1 MVGRQTQIGAVL
13 LALIMT
19 TSVVAFGMA
28 SVGATTP
35 GSADGD
41 AQVQETQID
50 DALLNADGETLEAIV
65 KLDGLDKEI
74 IQAQGADAL
83 KEHADSTQDVVT
95 NYADENNGV
104 TVLNEFWITNA
115 VIVELDTSEANVEEI
130 AALDGVQK
138 VIENFEVELVE
149 PDETASADDIGTM
162 DATYGLEQINALE
175 AWDQGYLGDDA
186 TVSVLDTGVD
196 ASHPDLD
203 VSKFAEFD
211 RNGDVTSTE
220 PRESDSRSN
229 HGTHVS
235 GTVSGGDASGTS
247 IGVAPEVEL
256 LNGLVL
262 DGGRGSAG
270 AILGGMEWSVE
281 NGADVISMSL
291 GSSGASPFFIDPV
304 RNAQD
309 AGSMVIAAS
318 SNSGVGTSGSPGNVY
333 DSLSV
338 GASNEQ
344 RNIADFSSGE
354 EIDTQSAWG
363 SDAPADWPS
372 SYVVPDVAAP
382 GVNTLSAN
390 TGGEYARISGTSMA
404 TPHVSGAVAL
414 LIDAAADNGKEFGQ
428 DFGIAEVTEALEE
441 TAVKPDS
448 EPDGKDIRYG
458 AGIIDVPAA
467 IDYLL
472 DDDGPEDPPEDPES
486 SVSFDISDGE
496 GANGDQVTVELT
508 SSGDAFAGFE
518 TNINYDA
525 QGLELVDVSEGDMDN
540 LVTDADTGVVS
551 LSAVDGSESSDR
563 VVARLTFQITADDGE
578 YTIGFDE
585 GETKASDAN
594 GNVPTI
600 EALNGGTITVDD
612 GLPPWWPFGDVTGD
626 GKVTIGDGTLLQ
638 QYVTGADVSS
648 NFEKKAA
655 DLNDDGEINT
665 MDLIMLLEELTQIDS
680 E

>member
-13 LALIMT
+13 LALVMT
-19 TSVVAFGMA
+19 TSVVAFGIA

-41 AQVQETQID
+41 AQVQETEID
-50 DALLNADGETLEAIV
+50 DALLTANGKTVEAIV
-65 KLDGLDKEI
+65 KLDGLDNEI
-74 IQAQGADAL
+74 VQAQGVDAL

-95 NYADENNGV
+95 SYADENSGV
-104 TVLNEFWITNA
+104 TVLNDFWITNA
-115 VIVELDTSEANVEEI
+115 VIVELDTSEANVEEL
-130 AALDGVQK
+130 AELDGVQK

-149 PDETASADDIGTM
+149 PDETASEDDIGTM
-162 DATYGLEQINALE
+162 DATYGLEQINATE

-211 RNGDVTSTE
+211 QNGDVTSTN
-220 PRESDSRSN
+220 PRESDSQSN

-291 GSSGASPFFIDPV
+291 GSEGATPFFIDPV

-309 AGSMVIAAS
+309 AGTMVIAAS
-318 SNSGVGTSGSPGNVY
+318 SNSGEGTSGSPGNVY

-338 GASNEQ
+338 GASNDQ

-382 GVNTLSAN
+382 GVETLSAN
-390 TGGEYARISGTSMA
+390 TGGEYAKISGTSMA

-414 LIDAAADNGKEFGQ
+414 LIDAAADNGMEFGQ
-428 DFGIAEVTEALEE
+428 DFGIEEVTEALEE
-441 TAVKPDS
+441 TAVKPDG
-448 EPDGKDIRYG
+448 EPEGKDIRYG

-467 IDYLL
+467 IDYLV
-472 DDDGPEDPPEDPES
+472 DSPPPEGDLNFE
-486 SVSFDISDGE
+486 ITNAEGE
-496 GANGDQVTVELT
+496 TGDEVTVQLK
-508 SSGDAFAGFE
+508 SSGDTGYAGFE
-518 TNINYDA
+518 TNVNYDESA
-525 QGLELVDVSEGDMDN
+525 LDLVSTSKGDMDN
-540 LVTDADTGVVS
+540 LVTDTASGVIS
-551 LSAVDGSESSDR
+551 LSATDSNEASDR
-563 VVARLTFQITADDGE
+563 VVATMTFKIADDAA
-578 YTIGFDE
+578 E
-585 GETKASDAN
+585 GETYSISFNEAETAASNAD
-594 GNVPTI
+594 GQ
-600 EALNGGTITVDD
+600 LVDIS
-612 GLPPWWPFGDVTGD
+612 GFASGDVSVKESGPD
-626 GKVTIGDGTLLQ
+626 GKVGDVNGDGSLDIADATLLQ
-638 QYVTGADVSS
+638 QFVVGENPDNFNEELADV
-648 NFEKKAA
+648 NG
-655 DLNDDGEINT
+655 DGQINT
-665 MDLIMLLEELTQIDS
+665 QDVIAHLDIITSLDN
-680 E
+680 

>member
-1 MVGRQTQIGAVL
+1 MKGTRIQIGAVL

-28 SVGATTP
+28 SVGATT
-35 GSADGD
+35 GNGAD
-41 AQVQETQID
+41 AQVQDTEIG
-50 DALLNADGETLEAIV
+50 DAVANADGETMDVIIQ
-65 KLDGLDKEI
+65 LDGLDRKI

-83 KEHADSTQDVVT
+83 QAHAESSQVAVKDFAADTEGMEVVK
-95 NYADENNGV
+95 
-104 TVLNEFWITNA
+104 EFWITNA
-115 VIVELDTSEANVEEI
+115 VIAEVDTSKVSADELAEI
-130 AALDGVQK
+130 EGVQK

-149 PDETASADDIGTM
+149 PEDTISTADEIGTM

-472 DDDGPEDPPEDPES
+472 GNDGPEDPPEDPEGA
-486 SVSFDISDGE
+486 VSFEITNAEGE
-496 GANGDQVTVELT
+496 TGDEVTVQLK
-508 SSGDAFAGFE
+508 SSGDTGYAGFE
-518 TNINYDA
+518 TNVNYDESA
-525 QGLELVDVSEGDMDN
+525 LDLVSTTKGDMDN
-540 LVTDADTGVVS
+540 LVTDTASGVIS
-551 LSAVDGSESSDR
+551 LSATDSDEASDR
-563 VVARLTFQITADDGE
+563 VIATMTFKIADDAAEGE
-578 YTIGFDE
+578 SFSISFDE
-585 GETKASDAN
+585 AETAASNAD
-594 GNVPTI
+594 GQ
-600 EALNGGTITVDD
+600 LVDISD
-612 GLPPWWPFGDVTGD
+612 LTSGDVSVKDGGPDGQVGD
-626 GKVTIGDGTLLQ
+626 VNEDGNLDIADATLLQ
-638 QYVTGADVSS
+638 QFVVGENPDNFNEELADV
-648 NFEKKAA
+648 NG
-655 DLNDDGEINT
+655 DGEINT
-665 MDLIMLLEELTQIDS
+665 QDIIAHLDIITSLDN
-680 E
+680 